1 MRINSLILR
10 DGVKFGALNRVN
22 GAYHEVEN
30 IFSSM
35 ITGLIILF
43 FMIVDIFLCRLTTTL
58 GKFT

>member
-30 IFSSM
+30 IFSDDNRVNN
-35 ITGLIILF
+35 F
-43 FMIVDIFLCRLTTTL
+43 IFYDH
-58 GKFT
+58 